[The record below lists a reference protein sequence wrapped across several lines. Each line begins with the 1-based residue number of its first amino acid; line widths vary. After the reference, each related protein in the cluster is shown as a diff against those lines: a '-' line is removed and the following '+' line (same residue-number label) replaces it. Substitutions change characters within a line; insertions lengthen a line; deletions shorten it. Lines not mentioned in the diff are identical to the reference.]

1 MEQQNTIK
9 SRSIKLIL
17 IIVAVVF
24 VLSAIAVPVVVTTT
38 RNDATATT
46 QSADSSIGNLYNTD
60 GTLNRDNINKF
71 LNKINASDLV
81 TSKPTVTGPQ
91 IATRAGTSGSFVFE
105 MGYYVST
112 SGAITT
118 SKPIKWQ
125 AVYSRNGYL
134 TIWMADNYTQKKY
147 SNLTNEIN
155 TVYNTL
161 QSKFST
167 LNSILKSPKIA
178 GSSWQAS
185 QPSVP
190 VTTTSYVCTNNGLS
204 STNLFWAPSAY
215 EIYNTNT
222 DVASQDTG
230 LWGLNNTA
238 RAYNTTTID
247 GTSGNTWCWMR
258 SGYSQGGTITYIVN
272 NGSASTCSS
281 SYTGGIRPACHIDL
295 MKLIELCGWEMI
307 SASISNPDTNKATV
321 DKTSAVYEP
330 NSGTQLTFT
339 FTGLSHY
346 YFNSITINGS
356 TATISNSIPSTFSN
370 ITGGQYKC
378 YRSANKVIV
387 IVTNLTQ
394 DMSIV
399 GGYFKNGGIVKAS
412 ITGGGDNKA
421 TVDKTQEDCINYL
434 NMQSTFT
441 FSTFGQYYIG
451 EMRINGTL
459 IEISDSVSGFSTIS
473 AGKYKCYRVNNKVI
487 VTVTDLTADMN
498 IVATCTEAL
507 VTISSFDPTLELKQD
522 SMYTI
527 IDSNGYRVKIV
538 ATFVQSERVKLCV
551 DGAWANLTGKN
562 GRGTMRID
570 GNEIEYAHFI
580 YNNYITIEVSKL
592 PIAQHLIYIDHY
604 ISGIGGN
611 ISTSLSGASASSYI
625 DQYTGDNGEN
635 IILVNPAS
643 GEYVYEMQINGVA
656 VPIEYYKAEV
666 YGVGGAVTVNYVAPD
681 ASCTSNQFVLVVSN
695 LFSEMNIVFKV
706 QNSAPSLKNPPTA
719 SGTAIVGTTVTASVG
734 GEARIVGNNI
744 ASGSNTDTITV
755 IAVAYSDYNFVGWV
769 YADDENEILSN
780 SASAVFTKE
789 QANGKIIKALFTPKA
804 TNENSPNGQTNN
816 TNEIV

>member
-1 MEQQNTIK
+1 MRQNTLILFCKLHKISYNK
-9 SRSIKLIL
+9 SISKKLGGKMERQNTVKSKSVKLIL
-17 IIVAVVF
+17 IILAVVF
-24 VLSAIAVPVVVTTT
+24 VLSAITVPVVVTTT
-38 RNDATATT
+38 RNDATATN

-60 GTLNRDNINKF
+60 GTLNNTNVKKF
-71 LNKINASDLV
+71 LGKLGADNLV
-81 TSKPTVTGPQ
+81 STKPTLTSPQ
-91 IATRAGTSGSFVFE
+91 IALRVGTSGSFVFE

-134 TIWMADNYTQKKY
+134 TIWMANNYTTDVFNDYGGSESGWGSSTEYGRFSNY
-147 SNLTNEIN
+147 SKSTLRDCANGIFNKLSEKFNNLSSIIVSPSVANATWQATQSDLNCAKSGSE
-155 TVYNTL
+155 TVYIHH
-161 QSKFST
+161 SG
-167 LNSILKSPKIA
+167 LKSYSGSYSGWSNSNWDTANPPYNDEFWIPSWNEVYRNTSDTSKTFSSMPDLDGGIWGLTA
-178 GSSWQAS
+178 EDLKVESTALDGKSSNSFWLRSGNSSYDSNATAISGSSA
-185 QPSVP
+185 
-190 VTTTSYVCTNNGLS
+190 
-204 STNLFWAPSAY
+204 
-215 EIYNTNT
+215 I
-222 DVASQDTG
+222 
-230 LWGLNNTA
+230 
-238 RAYNTTTID
+238 
-247 GTSGNTWCWMR
+247 
-258 SGYSQGGTITYIVN
+258 GYSWVYHAYGV
-272 NGSASTCSS
+272 
-281 SYTGGIRPACHIDL
+281 RPACHMNL
-295 MKLIELCGWEMI
+295 NSLISLVGYVEYNI
-307 SASISNPDTNKATV
+307 TASVSNADENKATV
-321 DKTSAVYEP
+321 DKTGGVFV
-330 NSGTQLTFT
+330 SGFDT
-339 FTGLSHY
+339 
-346 YFNSITINGS
+346 
-356 TATISNSIPSTFSN
+356 
-370 ITGGQYKC
+370 K
-378 YRSANKVIV
+378 
-387 IVTNLTQ
+387 
-394 DMSIV
+394 
-399 GGYFKNGGIVKAS
+399 
-412 ITGGGDNKA
+412 
-421 TVDKTQEDCINYL
+421 
-434 NMQSTFT
+434 STFT
-441 FSTFGQYYIG
+441 FSAFGQYYIS

-459 IEISDSVSGFSTIS
+459 IEISDSVSGFSTLS
-473 AGKYKCYRVNNKVI
+473 SGKYKCYRVNNKVI
-487 VTVTDLTADMN
+487 VTVTDLIADMN
-498 IVATCTEAL
+498 IVATYTEAL
-507 VTISSFDPTLELKQD
+507 VTVSSFDPTLELKQD

-527 IDSNGYRVKIV
+527 TDSNGYRVKIV

-562 GRGTMRID
+562 GRGTIRVD

-592 PIAQHLIYIDHY
+592 PISQHLIYIDHY

-611 ISTSLSGASASSYI
+611 INTSLSGASASSYI

-635 IILVNPAS
+635 IILVNPAN
-643 GEYVYEMQINGVA
+643 GEYVYEMQINNVA

-681 ASCTSNQFVLVVSN
+681 ESCTSNQFVLVVSN

-719 SGTAIVGTTVTASVG
+719 SGTAIVGTTVTASIG